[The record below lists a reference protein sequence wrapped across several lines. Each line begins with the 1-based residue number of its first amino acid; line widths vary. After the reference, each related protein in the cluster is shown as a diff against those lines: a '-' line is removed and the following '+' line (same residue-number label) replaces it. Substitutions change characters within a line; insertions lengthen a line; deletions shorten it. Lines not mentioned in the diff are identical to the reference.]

1 MLEELIKKYLI
12 ASAGISPSK
21 FDNPDLLV
29 ADLELDSLALVE
41 MLFEVED
48 QFGFQIPDPMIFVNM
63 RFDEMVSTMEAMAK
77 THTEATAAQATLPG
91 QG

>member
-12 ASAGISPSK
+12 ASAGINPSK

-63 RFDEMVSTMEAMAK
+63 RFAEMVSTMEAMAK
-77 THTEATAAQATLPG
+77 AHTEASAAQATLTG

>member
-12 ASAGISPSK
+12 ESAGISPNK
-21 FDNPDLLV
+21 FDDPDLLV
-29 ADLELDSLALVE
+29 ADLELDSLALIE

-63 RFDEMVSTMEAMAK
+63 RFAEMVSTMEAMAK
-77 THTEATAAQATLPG
+77 AHTEAAAAKSTLPI
-91 QG
+91 QA